1 MHLIP
6 TQSETIELLR
16 RTGALRSG
24 HFEILNGLHTDTY
37 LDIALAIRDYKNQK
51 SLSVALSRRLREQPE
66 IRAVIGELSIVAV
79 TTGAL
84 PIAHGLCEAL
94 RARQVY
100 WAEKEDSSQ
109 PMRFRQFLEQSPG
122 EKVILVDDVLRAG
135 RMVREARQLV
145 ESRGAQVLAVA
156 VAVHQPT
163 PQSAGVGRRTSV
175 LPGAAGRRG
184 ITATRRRARCARRGW
199 GWSGGRRRGGRWHG
213 RRKAIW
219 PRAGGFLRCRW
230 GHGNPSH
237 LLRRNNHEHAAD

>member
-6 TQSETIELLR
+6 TQSETIALLR

-24 HFEILNGLHTDTY
+24 HFEILKGLHMDTY

-51 SLSVALSRRLREQPE
+51 SLAVALSRRLREQPE

-79 TTGAL
+79 NTGAL

-94 RARQVY
+94 QARQVY
-100 WAEKEDSSQ
+100 WAEKEDSGQ

-135 RMVREARQLV
+135 RLVREARQLV

-156 VAVHQPT
+156 VAIHQPT
-163 PQSAGVGRRTSV
+163 PQSQELAGVPLYYLARLEAGYYCDPAACP
-175 LPGAAGRRG
+175 LCAAGVALERRE
-184 ITATRRRARCARRGW
+184 TAGRASA
-199 GWSGGRRRGGRWHG
+199 
-213 RRKAIW
+213 
-219 PRAGGFLRCRW
+219 
-230 GHGNPSH
+230 
-237 LLRRNNHEHAAD
+237 